1 LMALGYVHKS
11 ARLLD
16 AHLKRVHGAA
26 DSDKTIT
33 IEPSCLAGVIVK
45 SALAEVRISMALKPQ
60 RLSKCTPWPAKCW
73 LGIAISLLLPTFCSA
88 KPIDKNSYLHYSYRD
103 HYRAYGLNSLTD
115 GSLRPDEYYYD
126 PCYEW
131 VNTNRGVRRK
141 LVCR

>member
-1 LMALGYVHKS
+1 MALGYVHKS

-60 RLSKCTPWPAKCW
+60 RLSKCTPLVSEMPAGYCHF
-73 LGIAISLLLPTFCSA
+73 IAVADFLF
-88 KPIDKNSYLHYSYRD
+88 R
-103 HYRAYGLNSLTD
+103 
-115 GSLRPDEYYYD
+115 
-126 PCYEW
+126 
-131 VNTNRGVRRK
+131 
-141 LVCR
+141 